1 MIYINNCKLLIINR
15 CKDIKKYQLLNYSP
29 LLVPPTTPI
38 PARAARTPFPA
49 SPPSGVRGY
58 SHNSHSSH
66 PIPARAAR
74 TPSLPVRLA
83 PPPSLSE
90 FFIKKYFSHFQLTTK
105 NFQKKLRKNLQ
116 DKKNAVP
123 LHPQMRQNM
132 VSKQETTRTLT

>member
-29 LLVPPTTPI
+29 HPPLPPLWIAPHRSHPCGSHPT
-38 PARAARTPFPA
+38 ARTL
-49 SPPSGVRGY
+49 
-58 SHNSHSSH
+58 
-66 PIPARAAR
+66 
-74 TPSLPVRLA
+74 SLPVRLA
-83 PPPSLSE
+83 PPRVSPSLSE
-90 FFIKKYFSHFQLTTK
+90 SLRVFFKKYSSHFQLTTK

-123 LHPQMRQNM
+123 LHPQMRRNT

>member
-29 LLVPPTTPI
+29 LLVPPTPPI
-38 PARAARTPFPA
+38 L
-49 SPPSGVRGY
+49 
-58 SHNSHSSH
+58 
-66 PIPARAAR
+66 ARAAR
-74 TPSLPVRLA
+74 TPSLPSLPVRLA
-83 PPPSLSE
+83 PLRVSLSLSE
-90 FFIKKYFSHFQLTTK
+90 FFIKKYFPHFQLTTK

-123 LHPQMRQNM
+123 LHPQMRQNT

>member
-1 MIYINNCKLLIINR
+1 MFNSYKRNLNVFHCYKKSESP
-15 CKDIKKYQLLNYSP
+15 KDSLFYSHPLPSLPPLPPLPPLP
-29 LLVPPTTPI
+29 LLPVPLTAPIPPTAPT
-38 PARAARTPFPA
+38 T
-49 SPPSGVRGY
+49 
-58 SHNSHSSH
+58 

-83 PPPSLSE
+83 PHLCPCGSRPLRVSLSLSK

-123 LHPQMRQNM
+123 LHPQMR
-132 VSKQETTRTLT
+132 R